1 MKLNIKLLAATIAL
15 AMGTTGAA
23 VAAPLALKSAKP
35 IVWSEFLGL
44 NTQYMWV
51 TPDQR
56 RAQMVKL
63 KALGLKWNREG
74 IHWDLMEPT
83 EGAYR
88 YTEIDD
94 TVLAL
99 KEQNLSSVFY
109 LVGSAPFATSA
120 PSGATNRDQY
130 PPRDPAVFAD
140 RLATLAERHPTVNA
154 WQVWNEQNIPPYWRP
169 NEDAVAYSQLLRPS
183 MAALAARAPHAKRV
197 IGGMAYYS
205 QMPVA
210 GGLMLQ
216 ALAGLGE
223 LTPDRVVAYHPYT
236 NNAEGDTAASRDFLS
251 DANYLN
257 TNLRQHGITDI
268 WATEFGWSSYAGPQE
283 MQPIIGEAGQADY
296 TLRRI
301 ALMSTMDFDRVFLF
315 SLSDLDARA
324 TVRDRSYGLLHED
337 GTAKPAYT
345 ALQRFLAL
353 TGPSITPAA
362 TPGYTSA
369 PETLISMSWKR
380 ADGKTVLIYWANETG
395 VVRFPSKVSVSVNDP
410 LTGARSTVKPSSGA
424 VSLGVKKTIQVAVY

>member
-1 MKLNIKLLAATIAL
+1 MKLSIKALAVSIAL
-15 AMGTTGAA
+15 VVGCASAAMAS
-23 VAAPLALKSAKP
+23 PLALKSSKP

-51 TPDQR
+51 APEMR
-56 RAQMVKL
+56 RAQMAKL
-63 KALGLKWNREG
+63 KALGLKWSREG

-99 KEQNLSSVFY
+99 QENGLSSVFY

-120 PSGATNRDQY
+120 PAGATNRDQY
-130 PPRDPAVFAD
+130 PPLNPAVFAD
-140 RLATLAERHPTVNA
+140 RLAALAERHPSVNA
-154 WQVWNEQNIPPYWRP
+154 WQVWSEQNTPPYWRP
-169 NEDAVAYSQLLRPS
+169 NEDAAAYSQLLRPS
-183 MAALAARAPHAKRV
+183 MAALGERAPHAKRV

-216 ALAGLGE
+216 ALAGLGD

-236 NNAEGDTAASRDFLS
+236 NNAEGDTAASRDFLNDS
-251 DANYLN
+251 NYLN

-268 WATEFGWSSYAGPQE
+268 WATEFGWSSYSGPQE

-315 SLSDLDARA
+315 ALADLDARA
-324 TVRDRSYGLLHED
+324 TVRDRSYGLLRED
-337 GTAKPAYT
+337 GTAKPVYT
-345 ALQRFLAL
+345 SLQRFLAL
-353 TGPSITPAA
+353 TGPSITPSAVPA
-362 TPGYTSA
+362 FTGA
-369 PETLISMSWKR
+369 PESLISMSWNR
-380 ADGKTVLIYWANETG
+380 ADGKKVLVYWANETG
-395 VVRFPSKVSVSVNDP
+395 TIRFPGKVTVSVNDP
-410 LTGARSTVKPSSGA
+410 LSGARASIKPTSG
-424 VSLGVKKTIQVAVY
+424 VISLAVKKTLQVAIY